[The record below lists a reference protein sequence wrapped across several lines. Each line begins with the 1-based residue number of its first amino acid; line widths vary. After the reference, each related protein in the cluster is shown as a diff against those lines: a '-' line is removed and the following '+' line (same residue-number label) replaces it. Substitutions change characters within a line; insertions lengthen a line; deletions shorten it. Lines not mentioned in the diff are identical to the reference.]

1 MINRCKCN
9 VILNFTDYYLF
20 RNPLNL
26 HCIEIIQYA
35 FILISTNPAVMK
47 NSCLIFLAFIPV
59 FCFAQFPGGL
69 PNPMG
74 AMSNPYLSKGLKK
87 VAAHHLDKSKAE
99 YDTTSFNYAISLS
112 DDAGLYENE
121 EKWQRN
127 KKLFS
132 DYLKQSAGETRTPT
146 EEAEQYNEV
155 GQMMY
160 ASSKFAAAETSFLTA
175 KKVYESVK
183 DSSEDYYGKVLAN
196 LGILYQTTGRYSK
209 AEEYDKKA
217 LDLIQ
222 KNNAGGTIANSA
234 AVNNLGLLYKDMGK
248 YTEAEKLLNQAM
260 QLSEINPG
268 KKSAAYAIT
277 LNNQAMLFEEMGR
290 FQQAEH
296 LLEEAI
302 HIASEVMTEK
312 STNYQRLLINQAL
325 LYQEMSKYEQAEAIY
340 KKAIHIKEQRLGTSH
355 PDYAHLLNLE
365 AELFMLMNK
374 TTEVENLLKK
384 AADIYLKRFGSNHP
398 SYASVLYN
406 LGNYYRI
413 NNKSAEAYTNLNKAL
428 SIRISALGEKHP
440 ATLQSKESIAI
451 LNWQN
456 NKISDAASG
465 FKAVLDEDMVLIN
478 EYFAPL
484 SEAEKARFWDK
495 MHPHF
500 DHYAAFVTDVYKHV
514 PEIAGDFYNYQLSTK
529 ALLLNSSNKIRQQIL
544 NSGDADLIKQY
555 KDWMDAKENLS
566 RLYAL
571 SKAEL
576 SEQKINL
583 DSLEDAT
590 NDKEK
595 KLSERS
601 NIFRTGYSIST
612 VTWKD
617 IQAALGSDDAAIELI
632 HITKFN
638 RVQTDTIYYTAL
650 ILTKEMP
657 LPQIVVL
664 TNGNQLEKRYFSY
677 YRNSIRGKT
686 PDDMSYKQYWEEI
699 DKICGTKKSV
709 YVSQDGIY
717 SQINLST
724 LRTNEGGYLLD
735 KKNFILVSN
744 TKDILKLKTAN
755 TKVLPLTATL
765 IGNPVFGNTGSVA
778 ALPGTKAEIES
789 IRIQLSGKS
798 YKVSTFIQNDASEQ
812 NIRKVNNPK
821 ILHIATHGF
830 FVKEAEPGD
839 KTMGIE
845 SDRSSANPM
854 LRSGILLANAEEAIN
869 GKSEF
874 GILTAYEAMNLN
886 LDQTEIVVLSACETG
901 LGDVKNGE
909 GVYGLQRAF
918 LVAGVD
924 AIMMSLW
931 KVNDEATQKLMSS
944 FYKNYLLLNDK
955 QKAFKAAQNE
965 LKTVYKDPYYWGAFV
980 MVQ

>member
-1 MINRCKCN
+1 MKNI
-9 VILNFTDYYLF
+9 Y
-20 RNPLNL
+20 
-26 HCIEIIQYA
+26 
-35 FILISTNPAVMK
+35 ILIL
-47 NSCLIFLAFIPV
+47 LIVPV
-59 FCFAQFPGGL
+59 FCYSQIPGM

-74 AMSNPYLSKGLKK
+74 VLNNPYVSKGLKK
-87 VAAHHLDKSKAE
+87 AAAHHLDKSKAE

-132 DYLKQSAGETRTPT
+132 DYLKQSAGETTT
-146 EEAEQYNEV
+146 KAEEAEKYNEV

-160 ASSKFAAAETSFLTA
+160 ASNKFTAAETSFLSA
-175 KKVYESVK
+175 LRIYESIS

-196 LGILYQTTGRYSK
+196 LGLLYQTMGRYGK
-209 AEEYDKKA
+209 AEEYHKKA

-222 KNNAGGTIANSA
+222 RNKATATIANSA
-234 AVNNLGLLYKDMGK
+234 AVNNIGVLYKDMGK
-248 YTEAEKLLNQAM
+248 YSESEKLLNQAI
-260 QLSEINPG
+260 QLSEVNPG

-290 FQQAEH
+290 FTQAEH

-302 HIASEVMTEK
+302 KIAAEVMTEK

-325 LYQEMSKYEQAEAIY
+325 LYQEMGKYEQAETIY
-340 KKAIHIKEQRLGTSH
+340 KKAIQIKEQRLGTSH

-374 TTEVENLLKK
+374 TTEVESLLKK
-384 AADIYLKRFGSNHP
+384 AADIYLKKFGANHP
-398 SYASVLYN
+398 SYASVLNN

-428 SIRISALGEKHP
+428 SIRTSVLGEKHP
-440 ATLQSKESIAI
+440 ATLETKESIAI
-451 LNWQN
+451 LDWQN
-456 NKISDAASG
+456 NKIADAATG
-465 FKAVLDEDMVLIN
+465 FKAVLDEDMMLIN

-500 DHYAAFVTDVYKHV
+500 EHYAAFVAESYEQNPDLTG
-514 PEIAGDFYNYQLSTK
+514 ILYNYQLSTK
-529 ALLLNSSNKIRQQIL
+529 ALLLNSSSKIRQQIL
-544 NSGDADLIKQY
+544 SSGDKELIKEYQE
-555 KDWMDAKENLS
+555 WMDAKENLS

-571 SKAEL
+571 SKSDL
-576 SEQKINL
+576 TEQKINL

-590 NDKEK
+590 NTKEK
-595 KLSERS
+595 KLSEQS
-601 NIFRTGYSIST
+601 NIFRSGYSISS

-617 IQAALGSDDAAIELI
+617 IQTALGPDDAAVELI
-632 HITKFN
+632 HINKFN
-638 RVQTDTIYYTAL
+638 RKQTDTIYYAGL
-650 ILTKEMP
+650 VLTKEMNQ
-657 LPQIVVL
+657 PQIVVL
-664 TNGNQLEKRYFSY
+664 KNGNQLEKRYFSY
-677 YRNSIRGKT
+677 YRNSIHGKT
-686 PDDMSYKQYWEEI
+686 SDDMSYSQYWEKI
-699 DKICGTKKSV
+699 DNLCGAKKSI
-709 YVSQDGIY
+709 YVSMDGIY

-724 LRTNEGGYLLD
+724 LRTPDGKYLLD
-735 KKNFILVSN
+735 KRNFILVSN
-744 TKDILKLKTAN
+744 TKDILKLKTTT
-755 TKVLPLTATL
+755 TKPVALTATL
-765 IGNPVFGNTGSVA
+765 IGNPVFGTGGSVA
-778 ALPGTKAEIES
+778 ALPGTKVEIES
-789 IRIQLSGKS
+789 VRLQLTGKS
-798 YKVSTFIQNDASEQ
+798 YKVTTYVQKDASEQ

-830 FVKEAEPGD
+830 FVKEAEGSD

-845 SDRSSANPM
+845 SNRSSANPM
-854 LRSGILLANAEEAIN
+854 LRSGILLANAEEAID

-965 LKTVYKDPYYWGAFV
+965 LKAVYKDPYYWGAFV
-980 MVQ
+980 LVQ